1 MFVRTQVKAELRRRV
16 TARVPLTQNVA
27 WLRSTG
33 AGVGDALELLQGI
46 GLNRKEAEYVLRAH
60 PAWRDAL
67 DTGHS
72 PPRAGPD

>member
-1 MFVRTQVKAELRRRV
+1 MFVRAHVKDELRRRV
-16 TARVPLTQNVA
+16 RARVPLTQNVA

-33 AGVGDALELLQGI
+33 AGVREALELLQGI

-67 DTGHS
+67 DSGHS

>member
-1 MFVRTQVKAELRRRV
+1 
-16 TARVPLTQNVA
+16 VPLTQNVA

-33 AGVGDALELLQGI
+33 AGVREALELLQGI

-60 PAWRDAL
+60 PAWRDAPA
-67 DTGHS
+67 TGHS